1 MEPGRLEDESVF
13 SASRGTL
20 PFPVSSGQQHLPEAH
35 VHGAQGTLYQA
46 LQEEGASQAVFVR
59 TFFDSNAF
67 PDLIT

>member
-20 PFPVSSGQQHLPEAH
+20 PFPVSSGQQHLREAH

-46 LQEEGASQAVFVR
+46 LQEEGASQA
-59 TFFDSNAF
+59 
-67 PDLIT
+67 L